1 MNWLDQIFATRCLQ
15 QKVYGHENQKTQ
27 NTFKSG
33 TAKHMLGRTTVKSGT
48 ALAVLAVLVAPHLAT
63 NTSMVINFP
72 LSDLHND
79 DSRCRTAGCSLTSY
93 PGLGILFM
101 QLTFLRV
108 PFLLNN

>member
-48 ALAVLAVLVAPHLAT
+48 ALAVLAAV
-63 NTSMVINFP
+63 
-72 LSDLHND
+72 
-79 DSRCRTAGCSLTSY
+79 
-93 PGLGILFM
+93 
-101 QLTFLRV
+101 
-108 PFLLNN
+108 